1 MNKLK
6 RYVIFLIGL
15 FVNSLGVSLI
25 TKASLGTSPISS
37 IPYVL
42 SLSFPFT
49 LGNFT
54 IFFSIFLILLQLLIL
69 RKNFKLEHVLQIPV
83 SIIFGYFID
92 LTMLLFAWVNP
103 QVYIMKIIYLLI
115 GCLILGFGVYME
127 VLADVVMLPG
137 ESFVRA
143 IVLTWKTNFG
153 TTKIC
158 FDVSMSVIAAIL
170 SFVFTGCLN
179 GVREGTI
186 IAALLVGFIA
196 RVAGKKLAFV
206 KPMLFPEEYAGEN
219 AESTDKV
226 QADSKSVHAAQ
237 RNVILI
243 GRQFGS
249 GGHDIG
255 KALAEKLGYA
265 FYDQEIIEMTAGT
278 TGYTP
283 EFIQKNEEMMT
294 SSFLYDLVNQMY
306 MYAQADEEAPK
317 DKIYEAESKVVK
329 ELAEKG
335 NCVIV
340 GRCSDY
346 VLRDNRNCLRVF
358 FSAPMENRMKR
369 VMERRHL
376 SEKDARQKIQKE
388 DKWRADNYRYY
399 TGRIWGAAGNFD
411 LTVNTALGED
421 YIEMCIREAMKR

>member
-158 FDVSMSVIAAIL
+158 FDVSMSAIAAIL
-170 SFVFTGCLN
+170 SFVFTGRLN

-196 RVAGKKLAFV
+196 RVAGKKLTFV

-411 LTVNTALGED
+411 LTVNAALGED

>member
-42 SLSFPFT
+42 NLSFPFT

-170 SFVFTGCLN
+170 SFVFTGRLN

-196 RVAGKKLAFV
+196 RVVGKKLAFV
-206 KPMLFPEEYAGEN
+206 KPMLFPEEYVGEN

-369 VMERRHL
+369 VMERLHL

-411 LTVNTALGED
+411 LTVNTAFGED

>member
-1 MNKLK
+1 M
-6 RYVIFLIGL
+6 V
-15 FVNSLGVSLI
+15 
-25 TKASLGTSPISS
+25 
-37 IPYVL
+37 
-42 SLSFPFT
+42 
-49 LGNFT
+49 
-54 IFFSIFLILLQLLIL
+54 
-69 RKNFKLEHVLQIPV
+69 
-83 SIIFGYFID
+83 
-92 LTMLLFAWVNP
+92 
-103 QVYIMKIIYLLI
+103 
-115 GCLILGFGVYME
+115 
-127 VLADVVMLPG
+127 
-137 ESFVRA
+137 
-143 IVLTWKTNFG
+143 
-153 TTKIC
+153 
-158 FDVSMSVIAAIL
+158 
-170 SFVFTGCLN
+170 
-179 GVREGTI
+179 
-186 IAALLVGFIA
+186 
-196 RVAGKKLAFV
+196 GKKLAFV
-206 KPMLFPEEYAGEN
+206 KPMLFPEEYVGEN

-369 VMERRHL
+369 VMERLHL

-411 LTVNTALGED
+411 LTVNTAFGED